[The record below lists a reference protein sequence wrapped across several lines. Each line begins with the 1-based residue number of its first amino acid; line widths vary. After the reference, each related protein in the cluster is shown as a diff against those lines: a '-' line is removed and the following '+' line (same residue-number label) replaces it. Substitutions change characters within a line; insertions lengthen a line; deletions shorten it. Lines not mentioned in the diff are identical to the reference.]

1 MLTRKQQQTLE
12 FIRNYMSEHQQS
24 PTEAEIAEGIGIKSR
39 GVAHRYV
46 AAIEKAG
53 YIKTITGKR
62 RNIRLRHNYKNQVLG
77 LPLLGKLVN
86 NSPIKAAQQADI
98 LNLDTQLL
106 KPNRFLLQIAG
117 NYLQQCG
124 IFNNDFIVCELQN
137 TAENDDIVIAIINGK
152 IAQLKTFQWNGD
164 GTIGLSDPY
173 LKTNMEIYQ
182 HTAVKIHAVY
192 KAMFRISDNGV
203 N

>member
-1 MLTRKQQQTLE
+1 MLTRKQQQVLE

-24 PTEAEIAEGIGIKSR
+24 PTEAEIATGIGIKSR

-77 LPLLGKLVN
+77 LPLLGKLAN
-86 NSPIKAAQQADI
+86 NSPIKAAQQEDI

-106 KPNRFLLQIAG
+106 KPNRFLLQITG
-117 NYLQQCG
+117 NFLQHCG
-124 IFNNDFIVCELQN
+124 IFNGDFIVCELKN
-137 TAENDDIVIAIINGK
+137 TANNNDIVIAIIEGK
-152 IAQLKTFQWNGD
+152 TASLKSFQWNGD
-164 GTIGLSDPY
+164 GTISLSDPY
-173 LKTNMEIYQ
+173 VNSNIEIYPPE
-182 HTAVKIHAVY
+182 AVKIHAVY
-192 KAMFRISDNGV
+192 KALFRMSDPKE
-203 N
+203 